1 MRTEILMKRFLTAIA
16 TVILIMV
23 FAFSCKKSDT
33 ANDGGSS
40 GGLVEPQHYSISVLA
55 SPADGGIVTGGG
67 DFEEGRTCTVS
78 ATPATGYT
86 FTNWTENGDEVA
98 VDPDY
103 SFVVSGDRSLV
114 ANFTSN
120 GGGSVYFYV
129 SIIAEPE
136 EFGSVS
142 GGGPYQEGQTCTV
155 TASPDFVYVFT
166 NWTENDT
173 VVSDSVSYTFEV
185 TCNRNLV
192 ANFALPTYVDL
203 GLPSGT
209 LWASCN
215 LGANTPDGYGEYFA
229 WGETEPKSYYDCD
242 NYRYCHG
249 CEVDDEMN
257 YISMTKYCPDSYY
270 GYNGFTDDLTILLP
284 DDDAATANMG
294 EGWRIPTNEEW
305 EELMNNTSLSFY
317 TTSNEVN
324 GLLLTATNGAKLF
337 LPAAGFISNMLW
349 YAGSRGSY
357 LTKSLD
363 NDAPYNAWDLLFSS
377 EGARMASGLRFLGQS
392 VKAVRSER

>member
-1 MRTEILMKRFLTAIA
+1 MRTEILMNRFLTAIA
-16 TVILIMV
+16 AVILIMV

-33 ANDGGSS
+33 ANNGGS
-40 GGLVEPQHYSISVLA
+40 GGGVVEPQHYSINVLA
-55 SPADGGIVTGGG
+55 SPANGGIVTGGG
-67 DFEEGRTCTVS
+67 DFEEGQTCTVS
-78 ATPATGYT
+78 ATSATGYT
-86 FTNWTENGDEVA
+86 FINWTENGDEVA
-98 VDPDY
+98 VDADY
-103 SFVVSGDRSLV
+103 SFAVSGDRSLV

-120 GGGSVYFYV
+120 GGGFNFYV
-129 SIIAEPE
+129 SVIAEPE
-136 EFGSVS
+136 EFGYVS
-142 GGGPYQEGQTCTV
+142 GGGRYQEGQTCTV
-155 TASPDFVYVFT
+155 TASPDLVYVFT

-173 VVSDSVSYTFEV
+173 VVTESVSYTFEV

-215 LGANTPDGYGEYFA
+215 LGANTPDGYGDYFA

-249 CEVDDEMN
+249 CEVDDDMN

-284 DDDAATANMG
+284 DDDAATVNMG
-294 EGWRIPTNEEW
+294 EGWRIPTYEEW
-305 EELMNNTSLSFY
+305 EELMNNTSHSFY

-337 LPAAGFISNMLW
+337 LPATGFISNMLCC
-349 YAGSRGSY
+349 AGSRGAY

-363 NDAPYNAWDLLFSS
+363 NDAPYNAWELLFSS
-377 EGARMASGLRFLGQS
+377 EGAMMTSGLRFLGQS